1 MTELHDLTVAAAA
14 RAIREREVSAEE
26 LMSALLAVCSELE
39 RHLNVWVTLDEDAA
53 LNAARVRDRELA
65 SEGPRGPLHG
75 VPVGI
80 KDIYY
85 TQGVLTTACSKILA
99 DFVPDFDAT
108 AVAKLR
114 QAGAVIM
121 GKTVTTEFACGDP
134 PPTRNPWNHAH
145 TPGGSSSGSA
155 VGVIAKMFPASLGS
169 QTGGS
174 VLRPAA
180 YNGVVGLKPTFGRIS
195 RYGVVPVSASL
206 DTMGHYA
213 RSVEDT
219 AMLLDAMSGYDPND
233 PGSVDA
239 PVPDPFDGLRA
250 GFHAASL
257 APQSAPRIGLIRTH
271 FWENASQ
278 ETQEHADSIAQRF
291 AEAGAVVE
299 DIELSTGFEDVLGA
313 QRILMSTEGAEFH
326 REWFADRADD
336 YSPKVRVMI
345 EDGLQVSA
353 VDYLRAKDLQAR
365 FTSDVTEA
373 MRPFDVVMT
382 PSTPT
387 AAQRDLSNTG
397 DPMFQSPFT
406 FGGFPTISL
415 PSGFDSNFMPLG
427 VQLGAPHWE
436 EAKLL
441 SVAAWCEGVLGG

>member
-1 MTELHDLTVAAAA
+1 MTELHDLTVAGAA
-14 RAIREREVSAEE
+14 RAIREGEVSAVE
-26 LMSALLAVCSELE
+26 LMSALLARCSELE
-39 RHLNVWVTLDEDAA
+39 PQLRVWVTLDEDAA
-53 LNAARVRDRELA
+53 MDAARLRDRELA

-85 TQGVLTTACSKILA
+85 TRGVKTTACSAILA
-99 DFVPDFDAT
+99 DFVPDYDAT
-108 AVAKLR
+108 AIVKLR

-134 PPTRNPWNHAH
+134 PPTRNPWNHEH

-155 VGVIAKMFPASLGS
+155 VGVAAKMFPAALGS

-195 RYGVVPVSASL
+195 RHGVVPVSASL
-206 DTMGHYA
+206 DTMGHYG

-219 AMLLDAMSGYDPND
+219 ALLLDAMSGYDPND

-239 PVPDPFDGLRA
+239 RIPD
-250 GFHAASL
+250 FHAASL
-257 APQSAPRIGLIRTH
+257 TPQDAPRIGLVRKH
-271 FWENASQ
+271 FWEKASQ
-278 ETQEHADSIAQRF
+278 EMRDHADSIAQRL
-291 AEAGAVVE
+291 ADAGAIVE
-299 DIELSTGFEDVLGA
+299 DADLPTDHFGKLRTGFDEMLWA
-313 QRILMSTEGAEFH
+313 HRILMTTEGADAH
-326 REWFADRADD
+326 REWFEDRADD
-336 YSPKVRVMI
+336 YSPNVRGVI
-345 EDGLQVSA
+345 EDGLKASA
-353 VDYLRAKDLQAR
+353 VDYLKAKQVQAAFSR
-365 FTSDVTEA
+365 DMGEA

-382 PSTPT
+382 PATPT
-387 AAQRDLSNTG
+387 AAPRDLSSTG

-415 PSGFDSNFMPLG
+415 PSGFDGEGMPLG

-436 EAKLL
+436 ESRLL
-441 SVAAWCEGVLGG
+441 SVAAWCEGANK

>member
-1 MTELHDLTVAAAA
+1 MTELHDLTVAGAA

-53 LNAARVRDRELA
+53 LDAARLRDRELA

-239 PVPDPFDGLRA
+239 QIPS
-250 GFHAASL
+250 FHTASL
-257 APQSAPRIGLIRTH
+257 APQSAPRIGLVRTH
-271 FWENASQ
+271 FWEKATQ
-278 ETQEHADSIAQRF
+278 ETQEHADAIARQF

-299 DIELSTGFEDVLGA
+299 DIELSANLFDEMLWA
-313 QRILMSTEGAEFH
+313 HRILMTTEGADAH
-326 REWFADRADD
+326 RDWFEGREDD
-336 YSPKVRVMI
+336 YSPKVRETI
-345 EDGLQVSA
+345 EDGLKASA
-353 VDYLRAKDLQAR
+353 VDYLKAKDVQAAFAR
-365 FTSDVTEA
+365 DVTEA
-373 MRPFDVVMT
+373 MRPYDVVMT
-382 PSTPT
+382 PSTPS
-387 AAQRDLSNTG
+387 AAPRDLSTTG

-436 EAKLL
+436 EARLL
-441 SVAAWCEGVLGG
+441 SVAAWCEGILNSE

>member
-1 MTELHDLTVAAAA
+1 MTELHDLTVAEAA

-39 RHLNVWVTLDEDAA
+39 RHLNVWVTLDENAALDAA
-53 LNAARVRDRELA
+53 RLRDRELA

-99 DFVPDFDAT
+99 DFVPDHDAT

-155 VGVIAKMFPASLGS
+155 VGVIAKMFPAALGS

-206 DTMGHYA
+206 DTMGHYG
-213 RSVEDT
+213 RTVEDT

-239 PVPDPFDGLRA
+239 QIPNYHG
-250 GFHAASL
+250 ASL
-257 APQSAPRIGLIRTH
+257 APQSAPRIGLVRTH
-271 FWENASQ
+271 FWEKATE
-278 ETQEHADSIAQRF
+278 ETQEHADSIARQF

-299 DIELSTGFEDVLGA
+299 DIELSTDLFDEMLWA
-313 QRILMSTEGAEFH
+313 HRILMSTEGADFH
-326 REWFADRADD
+326 REWFVDRADD

-353 VDYLRAKDLQAR
+353 VDYLKAKDVQAA
-365 FTSDVTEA
+365 FTRDVTEA
-373 MRPFDVVMT
+373 MRPYDVVMT
-382 PSTPT
+382 PSTPSS
-387 AAQRDLSNTG
+387 APRDLSNTG

-406 FGGFPTISL
+406 FGGFPTITL
-415 PSGFDSNFMPLG
+415 PSGFDSNAMPLG
-427 VQLGAPHWE
+427 VQLGTPHWE

-441 SVAAWCEGVLGG
+441 SAAAWAEGILD

>member
-1 MTELHDLTVAAAA
+1 MTELHDLSVAEAA

-53 LNAARVRDRELA
+53 LDAARLRDRELA

-75 VPVGI
+75 VPVAV

-219 AMLLDAMSGYDPND
+219 AMLLDAMSGYDSND

-239 PVPDPFDGLRA
+239 QVPR
-250 GFHAASL
+250 FHAASL
-257 APQSAPRIGLIRTH
+257 VPQSAPRIGLLRTH
-271 FWENASQ
+271 FWEKATQ
-278 ETQEHADSIAQRF
+278 ETQDHADAMARLF

-299 DIELSTGFEDVLGA
+299 DIELPSDLFDEMLWA
-313 QRILMSTEGAEFH
+313 HRILMSTEGADFH
-326 REWFADRADD
+326 REWFVDRADD

-353 VDYLRAKDLQAR
+353 VDYLKAKDVQAA
-365 FTSDVTEA
+365 FTRDVTEA
-373 MRPFDVVMT
+373 MRSFDVVMT
-382 PSTPT
+382 PSTPSG
-387 AAQRDLSNTG
+387 APRDLSTTG

-406 FGGFPTISL
+406 FGGFPTITL
-415 PSGFDSNFMPLG
+415 PSGFDSNAMPLG
-427 VQLGAPHWE
+427 VQLGARHWE
-436 EAKLL
+436 ETKLL
-441 SVAAWCEGVLGG
+441 SVAAWAEGILD

>member
-1 MTELHDLTVAAAA
+1 MTELHDLTVAEAA

-53 LNAARVRDRELA
+53 LEAARLRDRELA

-75 VPVGI
+75 VPVGV

-108 AVAKLR
+108 AVSKLR

-155 VGVIAKMFPASLGS
+155 VGVIAKMFPAALGS

-206 DTMGHYA
+206 DTMGHYG
-213 RSVEDT
+213 RTVEDT

-239 PVPDPFDGLRA
+239 QIPNY
-250 GFHAASL
+250 HAASL
-257 APQSAPRIGLIRTH
+257 APQSAPRIGLVRTH
-271 FWENASQ
+271 FWEKATE
-278 ETQEHADSIAQRF
+278 ETQEHADSIARQF

-299 DIELSTGFEDVLGA
+299 DIELSPDPFDDMLWA
-313 QRILMSTEGAEFH
+313 HRILMSTEGADFH
-326 REWFADRADD
+326 REWFVDRADD

-353 VDYLRAKDLQAR
+353 VDYLKAKDVQAA
-365 FTSDVTEA
+365 FTRDVTEA

-382 PSTPT
+382 PSTPSS
-387 AAQRDLSNTG
+387 APRDLSTTG

-406 FGGFPTISL
+406 FGGFPTITL
-415 PSGFDSNFMPLG
+415 PSGFDSNAMPLG
-427 VQLGAPHWE
+427 VQLGTPHWE

-441 SVAAWCEGVLGG
+441 SVAAWAEGILD

>member
-26 LMSALLAVCSELE
+26 LMSALLARCSELE
-39 RHLNVWVTLDEDAA
+39 PLLRVWVTLDGDAA
-53 LNAARVRDRELA
+53 IAAARLRDRELA

-75 VPVGI
+75 VPVGV

-85 TQGVLTTACSKILA
+85 TRGVKTTACSAILA
-99 DFVPDFDAT
+99 DFVPDYDAT
-108 AVAKLR
+108 AIAKLR
-114 QAGAVIM
+114 QAGAIIM

-134 PPTRNPWNHAH
+134 PRTRNPWNHEH

-155 VGVIAKMFPASLGS
+155 VGVIAKMFPAALGS

-219 AMLLDAMSGYDPND
+219 ALLLDAMSGYDSND
-233 PGSVDA
+233 PGSADRQA
-239 PVPDPFDGLRA
+239 PVRA
-250 GFHAASL
+250 GFETRPYAASL
-257 APQSAPRIGLIRTH
+257 TPQAAPRIGLVRKH
-271 FWENASQ
+271 FWEKASQ
-278 ETQEHADSIAQRF
+278 ETRDHADSIAQRF
-291 AEAGAVVE
+291 ADAGAIVE
-299 DIELSTGFEDVLGA
+299 DAELPTDFEELLWA
-313 QRILMSTEGAEFH
+313 HRILMTTEAADAH
-326 REWFADRADD
+326 REWFDGRADD
-336 YSPKVRVMI
+336 YSPNVRGVI
-345 EDGLQVSA
+345 ENGLKASA
-353 VDYLRAKDLQAR
+353 VDYLRAKEVQATFSR
-365 FTSDVTEA
+365 EMGEA

-387 AAQRDLSNTG
+387 AAPRDLSTTG

-415 PSGFDSNFMPLG
+415 PSGFDSVSMPLG
-427 VQLGAPHWE
+427 VQLGTPHWE
-436 EAKLL
+436 EERLL
-441 SVAAWCEGVLGG
+441 SVAAWCEGVLSG

>member
-1 MTELHDLTVAAAA
+1 MTELHDLTVAEAA

-26 LMSALLAVCSELE
+26 LMSALLARCSELE
-39 RHLNVWVTLDEDAA
+39 PQLRVWVTLDEDAA
-53 LNAARVRDRELA
+53 LDAARLRDRELA

-75 VPVGI
+75 IPVGV

-134 PPTRNPWNHAH
+134 PPTRNPWNHEH

-195 RYGVVPVSASL
+195 RHGVVPVSASL

-239 PVPDPFDGLRA
+239 PLSDY
-250 GFHAASL
+250 HSASL
-257 APQSAPRIGLIRTH
+257 APQSAPRIGLLRTH

-278 ETQEHADSIAQRF
+278 ETQEHADLIAQRF

-299 DIELSTGFEDVLGA
+299 DIELSPDPFDEALRG
-313 QRILMSTEGAEFH
+313 QRTLMSTEGAEFH
-326 REWFADRADD
+326 REWFVDRADD

-353 VDYLRAKDLQAR
+353 VDYLRAKDVQAR
-365 FTSDVTEA
+365 FTRDVTEA
-373 MRPFDVVMT
+373 MRPYDVVMT

-406 FGGFPTISL
+406 FGGFPTITL
-415 PSGFDSNFMPLG
+415 PSGFDSNSMPYG
-427 VQLGAPHWE
+427 VQLGTPHWE
-436 EAKLL
+436 EARLL
-441 SVAAWCEGVLGG
+441 SVAAWCEGVLEG

>member
-14 RAIREREVSAEE
+14 RAIRDREVSAED
-26 LMSALLAVCSELE
+26 LMSALLARCSELDPQL
-39 RHLNVWVTLDEDAA
+39 RVWVTLDEDAA
-53 LNAARVRDRELA
+53 IEAARLRDRELA

-85 TQGVLTTACSKILA
+85 TQGVKTTACSAILA
-99 DFVPDFDAT
+99 DFVPDYDAT

-114 QAGAVIM
+114 QAGAIIM

-134 PPTRNPWNHAH
+134 PPTRNPWNHEH

-155 VGVIAKMFPASLGS
+155 VGVIAKMFPAALGS

-174 VLRPAA
+174 VLRPAG

-213 RSVEDT
+213 RTVEDT
-219 AMLLDAMSGYDPND
+219 ALLLDAMSGFDPND
-233 PGSVDA
+233 PGSSD
-239 PVPDPFDGLRA
+239 PPRRTPD
-250 GFHAASL
+250 FHVASL
-257 APQSAPRIGLIRTH
+257 TPLDAPRIGLVRKH
-271 FWENASQ
+271 FWERASQ
-278 ETQEHADSIAQRF
+278 STRDHTDSIAQRF
-291 AEAGAVVE
+291 AEAGAIVE
-299 DIELSTGFEDVLGA
+299 DANLPTDFDEMLWA
-313 QRILMSTEGAEFH
+313 HRILMTTEAADAH
-326 REWFADRADD
+326 REWFDGRADD
-336 YSPKVRVMI
+336 YSPNVRGVI
-345 EDGLQVSA
+345 ENGLKASA
-353 VDYLRAKDLQAR
+353 VDYLRAKEVQAAFSR
-365 FTSDVTEA
+365 EMAEA

-382 PSTPT
+382 PTTPT
-387 AAQRDLSNTG
+387 AAPRDLSTTG

-415 PSGFDSNFMPLG
+415 PSGFDSDSMPLG
-427 VQLGAPHWE
+427 VQLGTPHWE

-441 SVAAWCEGVLGG
+441 SVAAWCERVLSN

>member
-1 MTELHDLTVAAAA
+1 MTELHDLTVAEAA

-53 LNAARVRDRELA
+53 LEAARLRDRELA

-75 VPVGI
+75 VPVGV

-108 AVAKLR
+108 AVSKLR

-155 VGVIAKMFPASLGS
+155 VGVVAKMFPASLGS

-206 DTMGHYA
+206 DTMGHYG
-213 RSVEDT
+213 RTVEDT

-239 PVPDPFDGLRA
+239 QIPNY
-250 GFHAASL
+250 HAAAL
-257 APQSAPRIGLIRTH
+257 APQSAPRIGLVRTH
-271 FWENASQ
+271 FWEKATQ
-278 ETQEHADSIAQRF
+278 ETQEHADSIARQF

-299 DIELSTGFEDVLGA
+299 DIELSPDLFDEMLWA
-313 QRILMSTEGAEFH
+313 HRILMSTEGADFH
-326 REWFADRADD
+326 REWFVDRADD

-353 VDYLRAKDLQAR
+353 VDYLKAKDVQAA
-365 FTSDVTEA
+365 FTRDVTEA
-373 MRPFDVVMT
+373 MRPYDVVMT
-382 PSTPT
+382 PSTPSS
-387 AAQRDLSNTG
+387 APRDLSTTG

-406 FGGFPTISL
+406 FGGFPTITL
-415 PSGFDSNFMPLG
+415 PSGFDSSAMPLG
-427 VQLGAPHWE
+427 VQFGTPHWE

-441 SVAAWCEGVLGG
+441 SVAAWAEGILD

>member
-1 MTELHDLTVAAAA
+1 MTELHDLTVAESA

-26 LMSALLAVCSELE
+26 LMSALLARCSELE
-39 RHLNVWVTLDEDAA
+39 PQLRVWVTLDEDAA
-53 LNAARVRDRELA
+53 LDAARLRDRELA

-99 DFVPDFDAT
+99 DFVPGYDAT

-134 PPTRNPWNHAH
+134 PPTRNPWNHEH

-219 AMLLDAMSGYDPND
+219 AMLLDTMSGYDPND

-239 PVPDPFDGLRA
+239 QIPD
-250 GFHAASL
+250 FHATSL
-257 APQSAPRIGLIRTH
+257 SPQDSPRIGLVRKH
-271 FWENASQ
+271 FWERASR
-278 ETQEHADSIAQRF
+278 ETQDHANSIAQRF
-291 AEAGAVVE
+291 ADAGAVVE
-299 DIELSTGFEDVLGA
+299 DAELPTDFEELLWA
-313 QRILMSTEGAEFH
+313 HRILMATEAADAH
-326 REWFADRADD
+326 RDWFAGREDD
-336 YSPKVRVMI
+336 YSPKVRETI
-345 EDGLQVSA
+345 EAGLKASA
-353 VDYLRAKDLQAR
+353 VDYLKAKDVQAT
-365 FTSDVTEA
+365 FTHEMTEA
-373 MRPFDVVMT
+373 MRRFDVVMT
-382 PSTPT
+382 PATPS
-387 AAQRDLSNTG
+387 AAPRDLSTTG

-415 PSGFDSNFMPLG
+415 PSGFDSNSMPFG
-427 VQLGAPHWE
+427 VQLGTPHWE

>member
-1 MTELHDLTVAAAA
+1 MTELHDLTVAGAA
-14 RAIREREVSAEE
+14 RAIREGEVSAEE
-26 LMSALLAVCSELE
+26 LMSALLARCSELE
-39 RHLNVWVTLDEDAA
+39 PQLRVWVTLDEDAA
-53 LNAARVRDRELA
+53 MDAARLRDRELA

-85 TQGVLTTACSKILA
+85 TRGVKTTACSAILA
-99 DFVPDFDAT
+99 DFVPDYDAT
-108 AVAKLR
+108 AIVKLR

-134 PPTRNPWNHAH
+134 PPTRNPWNHEH

-155 VGVIAKMFPASLGS
+155 VGVAAKMFPAALGS

-195 RYGVVPVSASL
+195 RHGVVPVSASL
-206 DTMGHYA
+206 DTMGHYG

-219 AMLLDAMSGYDPND
+219 ALLLDAMSGYDPND

-239 PVPDPFDGLRA
+239 RIPD
-250 GFHAASL
+250 FHAASL
-257 APQSAPRIGLIRTH
+257 TPQDAPRIGLVRKH
-271 FWENASQ
+271 FWEKASQ
-278 ETQEHADSIAQRF
+278 ETRDHTDSIAQRL
-291 AEAGAVVE
+291 ADAGAIVE
-299 DIELSTGFEDVLGA
+299 DVELPTDHFGKLRTGFDEMLWA
-313 QRILMSTEGAEFH
+313 HRILMTTEGADAH
-326 REWFADRADD
+326 REWFEDRADD
-336 YSPKVRVMI
+336 YSPNVRGVI
-345 EDGLQVSA
+345 EDGLKASA
-353 VDYLRAKDLQAR
+353 VDYLKAKQVQAAFSR
-365 FTSDVTEA
+365 DMGEA

-382 PSTPT
+382 PATPT
-387 AAQRDLSNTG
+387 AAPRDLSSTG

-415 PSGFDSNFMPLG
+415 PSGFDSEGMPLG
-427 VQLGAPHWE
+427 IQLGAPHWD
-436 EAKLL
+436 EARLL
-441 SVAAWCEGVLGG
+441 SVAAWCEGALN

>member
-1 MTELHDLTVAAAA
+1 MTELHDLSVAEAA

-39 RHLNVWVTLDEDAA
+39 RHLNVWVTLDENAALDAA
-53 LNAARVRDRELA
+53 RLRDRELA

-75 VPVGI
+75 VPVAV

-99 DFVPDFDAT
+99 DFVPDFDST

-219 AMLLDAMSGYDPND
+219 AMLLDAMSGYDAND

-239 PVPDPFDGLRA
+239 QIPNY
-250 GFHAASL
+250 HAASL
-257 APQSAPRIGLIRTH
+257 SPQSAPRIGLIRTH
-271 FWENASQ
+271 FWEKATQ
-278 ETQEHADSIAQRF
+278 ETQDHADAMARLF

-299 DIELSTGFEDVLGA
+299 DIELPTDLFDEMLWA
-313 QRILMSTEGAEFH
+313 HRILMSTEGADFH
-326 REWFADRADD
+326 REWFVDRADD

-353 VDYLRAKDLQAR
+353 VDYLKAKDVQAA
-365 FTSDVTEA
+365 FTRDVTEA
-373 MRPFDVVMT
+373 MRSFDVVMT
-382 PSTPT
+382 PSTPSG
-387 AAQRDLSNTG
+387 APRDLSTTG

-406 FGGFPTISL
+406 FGGFPTITL
-415 PSGFDSNFMPLG
+415 PSGFDSNAMPLG
-427 VQLGAPHWE
+427 VQFGARHWE
-436 EAKLL
+436 ETKLL
-441 SVAAWCEGVLGG
+441 SVAAWAEGILD

>member
-1 MTELHDLTVAAAA
+1 MTELHDLTVADSA

-26 LMSALLAVCSELE
+26 LMSALLARCSELE
-39 RHLNVWVTLDEDAA
+39 SQLRVWVTLDEDAA
-53 LNAARVRDRELA
+53 LDAARLRDRELV

-99 DFVPDFDAT
+99 DFVPDYDAT
-108 AVAKLR
+108 AVARLR

-134 PPTRNPWNHAH
+134 PPTRNPWNHEH

-219 AMLLDAMSGYDPND
+219 ALLLDAMSGYDPND

-239 PVPDPFDGLRA
+239 QVP

-257 APQSAPRIGLIRTH
+257 APQSAPRIGLVRTH
-271 FWENASQ
+271 FWEKASE

-291 AEAGAVVE
+291 ADAGAIVE
-299 DIELSTGFEDVLGA
+299 DAELPTDSFGKLRTGFEEMLWA
-313 QRILMSTEGAEFH
+313 HRILMTTEGADAH
-326 REWFADRADD
+326 RHWFAGREDD
-336 YSPKVRVMI
+336 YSPKVREVI
-345 EDGLQVSA
+345 EDGLKASA
-353 VDYLRAKDLQAR
+353 VDYLKAKDVQATFSR
-365 FTSDVTEA
+365 EMSEA

-387 AAQRDLSNTG
+387 AAPRDLSTTG

-415 PSGFDSNFMPLG
+415 PSGFDSNSMPLG
-427 VQLGAPHWE
+427 VQLGTPHWE
-436 EAKLL
+436 EARLL
-441 SVAAWCEGVLGG
+441 SVAAWCEGVLSR

>member
-1 MTELHDLTVAAAA
+1 MTDLHDLTVAAAA
-14 RAIREREVSAEE
+14 HAIRERDVSSEE
-26 LMSALLAVCSELE
+26 LMSALLARCDELE
-39 RHLNVWVTLDEDAA
+39 PELRVWVTLDEDAA
-53 LNAARVRDRELA
+53 IAAARLRDRELA

-85 TQGVLTTACSKILA
+85 TQGVKTTACSAILA
-99 DFVPDFDAT
+99 DFVPDYDAT
-108 AVAKLR
+108 AIVKLR

-134 PPTRNPWNHAH
+134 PPTRNPWNHEH

-155 VGVIAKMFPASLGS
+155 VGVIARMFPASLGS

-213 RSVEDT
+213 RAVEDI
-219 AMLLDAMSGYDPND
+219 ALLLDAMSGYDAND

-239 PVPDPFDGLRA
+239 RVSD
-250 GFHAASL
+250 FHAASL
-257 APQSAPRIGLIRTH
+257 TPQDAPRIGLVRKH
-271 FWENASQ
+271 FWEKANQ
-278 ETQEHADSIAQRF
+278 ETRDHADSIAQRF
-291 AEAGAVVE
+291 MDAGATVE
-299 DIELSTGFEDVLGA
+299 DANLPTDFDEMLWA
-313 QRILMSTEGAEFH
+313 HRILMTTEAADVH
-326 REWFADRADD
+326 RDWFDGRADD
-336 YSPKVRVMI
+336 YSPKVRETI
-345 EDGLQVSA
+345 EDGLKASA
-353 VDYLRAKDLQAR
+353 VDYLRAKQVQATFSR
-365 FTSDVTEA
+365 EMGEA
-373 MRPFDVVMT
+373 MRSFDVVMT
-382 PSTPT
+382 PSTP
-387 AAQRDLSNTG
+387 AAAPRDLSTTG

-415 PSGFDSNFMPLG
+415 PSGFDSNLLPLG

-436 EAKLL
+436 ESKLL
-441 SVAAWCEGVLGG
+441 SVAAWCEGVLTPSPHPA

>member
-26 LMSALLAVCSELE
+26 LMSALLARCSELE
-39 RHLNVWVTLDEDAA
+39 PQLRVWVTLDEDAA
-53 LNAARVRDRELA
+53 LDAARLRDRELA

-75 VPVGI
+75 VPVGV

-85 TQGVLTTACSKILA
+85 TQGVKTTACSKILA

-108 AVAKLR
+108 AIAKLR

-134 PPTRNPWNHAH
+134 PPTRNPWNHEH

-180 YNGVVGLKPTFGRIS
+180 YNGIVGLKPTFGRIS

-206 DTMGHYA
+206 DTMGHYG
-213 RSVEDT
+213 RTVEDT
-219 AMLLDAMSGYDPND
+219 ALLLNAMSGFDPND
-233 PGSVDA
+233 RGSVDA
-239 PVPDPFDGLRA
+239 LIPD
-250 GFHAASL
+250 FHAASL
-257 APQSAPRIGLIRTH
+257 APQSAPRIGLVRTH
-271 FWENASQ
+271 FWEKATQ
-278 ETQEHADSIAQRF
+278 ETQEHTDSIARRF

-299 DIELSTGFEDVLGA
+299 DIELPTDFDEMLWA
-313 QRILMSTEGAEFH
+313 HRILMTTEAADAH
-326 REWFADRADD
+326 RDWFEGREDD
-336 YSPKVRVMI
+336 YSPNVRGVI
-345 EDGLQVSA
+345 ENGLKASA
-353 VDYLRAKDLQAR
+353 VDYLKAKDVQAT
-365 FTSDVTEA
+365 FTHDVTEA

-382 PSTPT
+382 PSTPS
-387 AAQRDLSNTG
+387 AAPRDLSTTG

-406 FGGFPTISL
+406 FGGFPTITL
-415 PSGFDSNFMPLG
+415 PSGFDSNSMPFG
-427 VQLGAPHWE
+427 VQLGTPHWE
-436 EAKLL
+436 EERLL